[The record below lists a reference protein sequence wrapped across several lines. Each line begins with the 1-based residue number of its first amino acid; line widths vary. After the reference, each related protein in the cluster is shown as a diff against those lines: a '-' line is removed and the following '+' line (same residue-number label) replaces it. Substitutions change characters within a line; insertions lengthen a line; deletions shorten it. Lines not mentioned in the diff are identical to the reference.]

1 MKPGPDADAD
11 ARGIAKGELKV
22 SVVFLFMILE
32 EIHNQHRFKFLHF
45 YKNVCYPAKDIY
57 CNTLNS
63 RHVNN
68 VTQVSNG
75 WILTIIFIN
84 WLYKNIVRFIFII
97 K

>member
-1 MKPGPDADAD
+1 MKPGPDAD
-11 ARGIAKGELKV
+11 ARGIAKGELMV
-22 SVVFLFMILE
+22 SVVFLFML
-32 EIHNQHRFKFLHF
+32 QKTFT
-45 YKNVCYPAKDIY
+45 V
-57 CNTLNS
+57 TLNS
-63 RHVNN
+63 RHVNY

>member
-1 MKPGPDADAD
+1 MKPGPDAD

-32 EIHNQHRFKFLHF
+32 EIHNQYRFKLLHF
-45 YKNVCYPAKDIY
+45 FKNVCYPAKDIY
-57 CNTLNS
+57 CITLNS
-63 RHVNN
+63 RHVNY

-84 WLYKNIVRFIFII
+84 CLSKNIVRFQVATLLF
-97 K
+97 